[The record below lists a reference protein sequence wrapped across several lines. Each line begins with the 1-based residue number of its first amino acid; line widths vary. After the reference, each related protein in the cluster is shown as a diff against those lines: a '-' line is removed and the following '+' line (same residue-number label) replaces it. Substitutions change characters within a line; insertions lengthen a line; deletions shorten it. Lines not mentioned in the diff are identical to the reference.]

1 MTKTIFTSI
10 MCIALATNS
19 FAKDKQPPKMPL
31 PPEPTFEMVM
41 LTDGPMHR
49 PPFMAGPAPHGPQPM
64 EQIKLSDAQHEQMRA
79 LGKKHREQMDDLHDA
94 REELREEYQEKFEDI
109 LTDEQFRKIENLRRD
124 LRKDMEKLNEKQKK
138 LFEQHR
144 EDFEK
149 ILTDEQKKELNRMH
163 HEHKPN
169 HKMQKPAS
177 FGAPNDAAPAPKPEK
192 WGKKK

>member
-10 MCIALATNS
+10 ICVALATNS

-64 EQIKLSDAQHEQMRA
+64 EHIKLTNKQQEQFVA
-79 LGKKHREQMDDLHDA
+79 LAKKHREQMRDLHDA

-109 LTDEQFRKIENLRRD
+109 LTDEQFRKIENMRKD
-124 LRKDMEKLNEKQKK
+124 LRKEIKKLNDKQEK

-163 HEHKPN
+163 YEQHPN
-169 HKMQKPAS
+169 LIMQKT
-177 FGAPNDAAPAPKPEK
+177 AANPEK
-192 WGKKK
+192 EPKKK